1 MTSTWVSG
9 RIWIDECES
18 ITMAVQ
24 SVKDATIIT
33 LTYQSNVI
41 SAYKDNFLIISTGV
55 FFKHLQ
61 ETFVLLIK
69 ILT

>member
-1 MTSTWVSG
+1 
-9 RIWIDECES
+9 
-18 ITMAVQ
+18 MAVQ

-41 SAYKDNFLIISTGV
+41 SAYKDNVLIISTGV

-61 ETFVLLIK
+61 ETFVLLIE